1 MIIAITGLVGSGKDT
16 LAQLVAS
23 KTGMRHLN
31 LTFKDLAKQ
40 KGISLIELQRLAEKD
55 PSIDKEFDDM
65 QKREAAKGDC
75 VTSTWLGPW
84 ILPAE
89 LRIFL
94 YASEEVR
101 AQRVAKREGIS
112 EEEAIK
118 YIRERENSNR
128 KRYLKLYNI
137 DITNYE
143 RYDLV
148 LSSERYKPE
157 QLLEFVMLAKR
168 WL

>member
-1 MIIAITGLVGSGKDT
+1 MIISITGLVGSGKDT
-16 LAQLVAS
+16 LAQLVAA

-31 LTFKDLAKQ
+31 LTFKDLAKE
-40 KGISLIELQRLAEKD
+40 KGISLIELQKLAEKD
-55 PSIDKEFDDM
+55 LSIDKEFDDM

-84 ILPAE
+84 LLPAD
-89 LRIFL
+89 LKVFL
-94 YASEEVR
+94 SASEEVR
-101 AQRVAKREGIS
+101 AKRVAKREGIS
-112 EEEAIK
+112 EEEALG
-118 YIRERENSNR
+118 YIRERENSNK

-143 RYDLV
+143 QYDLI

-157 QLLEFVMLAKR
+157 QLLEFVLLAKR